1 MIVVIDSSFVPPLI
15 YAVFGSSKNLAV
27 GTVAAASLLLAS
39 IIGADVPAA
48 EDPQLYLNTF
58 YTAAFF
64 TGVMQAVLGIF
75 RWVMNIFNLISTG
88 N

>member
-48 EDPQLYLNTF
+48 EDPQLYLKTF

-64 TGVMQAVLGIF
+64 TGVMQAALGIF
-75 RWVMNIFNLISTG
+75 RWEKIRQLS
-88 N
+88 